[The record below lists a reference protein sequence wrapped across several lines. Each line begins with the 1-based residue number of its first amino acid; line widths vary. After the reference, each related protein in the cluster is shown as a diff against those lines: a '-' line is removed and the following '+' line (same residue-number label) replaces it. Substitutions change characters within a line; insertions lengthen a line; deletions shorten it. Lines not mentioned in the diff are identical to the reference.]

1 MNEQNQTRDKPSTRR
16 RVLRILWSITQLT
29 ILLIFMG
36 VFFAGGAAAGYIASL
51 VKEDPVRS
59 YEDVS
64 EQVFSNHLT
73 GFAYFNDK
81 ALIGQLRAEEDRRL
95 VKKEEVSPHLI
106 NAIIATEDRHFY
118 EHRGVD
124 LKAIVR
130 ASLQDI
136 LGSPVQTGGSTLTQ
150 QLIKQTIL
158 TPEVSHERKAREIFL
173 ALRIERM
180 FSKDQILE
188 AYMNEMYFGYSAN
201 KSNIYGVQ
209 AAAKG
214 IFGVEAKDLN
224 IPQSAYIAGMLQAP
238 SRYTPFEEYNAGG
251 LEAGTKRQKLVLNH
265 MLENGYITEQQHKEA
280 LAYDIKANLAQPR
293 ERAYRQYPFLMM
305 EIEDRAA
312 KVLVDQDL
320 ANDPTKNKD
329 DLTRQEYRELLDRKR
344 GEILRGGYHI
354 YTTIDKNIFEMMDAI
369 AKNPDNFG
377 PNRTYKARFGSEY
390 KEVKD
395 ALEEV
400 GATLIDNKTG
410 AVLGF
415 AGGRNFEISQVN
427 HTMRPRQPGSAMKP
441 LAAYA
446 PAFELGVLQPG
457 SGIDDAPIAL
467 ENGVGN
473 PPHYPANWNHK
484 FHGLISVREALR
496 QSYNIP
502 AIKAYLNVGI
512 PESLSYVEKMGIT
525 TLVTPKDNPRVND
538 HQAKTGVI
546 GGLTQGLTVEE
557 ITNAYSVFPNQGSFL
572 DAYLIERIENSD
584 GETIFEHSIKP
595 QTVFSEQ
602 TAYLNTDIMRT
613 VVKSGTGAALQ
624 KLVKGKRDFAGKTGT
639 TNDDVDSWFVGY
651 TPEVTLGVWIGYDI
665 PYKLPKASPARS
677 TVVWAKFMNGLFE
690 LYPDRYPT
698 DSKFAQPQGIVSRA
712 VCSVSGKL
720 PTDLCH
726 EAGTVVTEVF
736 NQKFV
741 PTETCDVHIRG
752 RIIPYDDHLYLAK
765 PETPDDMV
773 ENKVGIKP
781 PEPVKLPDNPE
792 KYKFSF
798 NTLDWDKRL
807 PDHEDPRVDD
817 GQVPSI
823 PQGASL
829 QNGKLTWTA
838 NPEVDIVGYRVY
850 RSILGSP
857 FEKTGVVLQP
867 AEKSYTLSQEGVYYV
882 TAVDV
887 AGKESGPS
895 QAVAHGSLLPDS
907 ELAPEG
913 DSPAPVPDSST
924 PLDDLLP
931 LDPTLPP
938 GIGSPANN
946 GPKTNTPTK
955 PKTDNGNTEIPL
967 TPPIPDN

>member
-1 MNEQNQTRDKPSTRR
+1 MTTQNETKDKPRKGRT
-16 RVLRILWSITQLT
+16 VWRILWGITQLT
-29 ILLIFMG
+29 ILIVFMG
-36 VFFAGGAAAGYIASL
+36 AFFAGGAAAGYIASL
-51 VKEDPVRS
+51 VKDDPVRT

-64 EQVFSNHLT
+64 TQVFSNHLT

-118 EHRGVD
+118 EHRGID
-124 LKAIVR
+124 PKAIVR
-130 ASLQDI
+130 ATLQDI
-136 LGSPVQTGGSTLTQ
+136 MGSPVQTGGSTLTQ

-158 TPEVSHERKAREIFL
+158 SPEVSHERKAREIFL
-173 ALRIERM
+173 ALRVERM

-214 IFGVEAKDLN
+214 IFGIDAKDLN

-238 SRYTPFEEYNAGG
+238 SRYIPFEQYNPTG
-251 LEAGTKRQKLVLNH
+251 LEAGIKRQKLVLSH
-265 MLENGYITEQQHKEA
+265 MLENGYITQQQYNEA

-305 EIEDRAA
+305 EIEERAA
-312 KVLVDQDL
+312 KVLIDQDL
-320 ANDPTKNKD
+320 ANDPTKNKE
-329 DLTRQEYRELLDRKR
+329 DLTREEYRELLDRKR
-344 GEILRGGYHI
+344 GDILRGGYHI
-354 YTTIDKNIFEMMDAI
+354 YTTIDKKIIEMMDSI

-410 AVLGF
+410 AILGF
-415 AGGRNFEISQVN
+415 AGGRNFEVSQVN

-446 PAFELGVLQPG
+446 PAFELGILQPG
-457 SGIDDAPIAL
+457 SVIDDAPIAL
-467 ENGVGN
+467 ENGAGN
-473 PPHYPANWNHK
+473 PPHYPANWNNK

-512 PESLSYVEKMGIT
+512 PEALSYVEKMGVT
-525 TLVTPKDNPRVND
+525 TLVTPKDNPRTND
-538 HQAKTGVI
+538 YQAKTGVI

-572 DAYLIERIENSD
+572 DAYLIEKIENSD
-584 GETIFEHSIKP
+584 GETIFEHTIKP

-602 TAYLNTDIMRT
+602 TAYLTTDIMRT
-613 VVKSGTGAALQ
+613 VVERGTGSALQ
-624 KLVKGKRDFAGKTGT
+624 KLIKGNRDFAGKTGT

-665 PYKLPKASPARS
+665 PYKLPKSQTARS

-690 LYPDRYPT
+690 LYPERYPEN
-698 DSKFAQPQGIVSRA
+698 SKFIKPEGIVSQTI
-712 VCSVSGKL
+712 CSKSGLL
-720 PTDLCH
+720 PTDLCR
-726 EAGTVVTEVF
+726 ETGAVVTEIF
-736 NQKFV
+736 NRKFV
-741 PTETCDVHIRG
+741 PTETDDLHVKARV
-752 RIIPYDDHLYLAK
+752 IPYNGSFYLAK
-765 PETPDDMV
+765 AETPDDMV
-773 ENKVGIKP
+773 KTRIGIKSP
-781 PEPVKLPDNPE
+781 DRLDLPNNPD
-792 KYKFSF
+792 KYNISF
-798 NTLDWDKRL
+798 KPLDWDKRL
-807 PDHEDPRVDD
+807 PDREDPRVDD
-817 GQVPSI
+817 GNVPAP
-823 PQGASL
+823 PQGTSS
-829 QNGKLTWTA
+829 QSGKLTWTA
-838 NPEVDIVGYRVY
+838 NSEADIVGYRVY
-850 RSILGSP
+850 RSTIGSA
-857 FEKTGVVLQP
+857 FEKVGVVLQP
-867 AEKSYTLSQEGVYYV
+867 NDKSFPLSQQGVYYV

-887 AGKESGPS
+887 TGNESGPS
-895 QAVAHGSLLPDS
+895 QAIANDNLLPSDS
-907 ELAPEG
+907 GSSSDEDETNAG
-913 DSPAPVPDSST
+913 PDSST
-924 PLDDLLP
+924 PLDDILP
-931 LDPTLPP
+931 LDPTQSSNS
-938 GIGSPANN
+938 GTSNN
-946 GPKTNTPTK
+946 K
-955 PKTDNGNTEIPL
+955 PKNQNGGTDIPL
-967 TPPIPDN
+967 TPPLPNN